1 MNTFGRLLT
10 VLLILVAS
18 GAIAKA
24 QLPTPIIV
32 QAASTNAAPVTKP
45 VTETSDSIIAA
56 IKTLQELKTANE
68 ETLKKQQATLE
79 RLDELQQAAQ
89 QLKIFANRG

>member
-10 VLLILVAS
+10 VLLILVAA

-32 QAASTNAAPVTKP
+32 QAATTNAAPVTKP

-56 IKTLQELKTANE
+56 IKTLQELKAANE

>member
-1 MNTFGRLLT
+1 MNTFRRLLT
-10 VLLILVAS
+10 VLVILVAS

-24 QLPTPIIV
+24 QLPSPIIV
-32 QAASTNAAPVTKP
+32 QAATTNAAPVTKP
-45 VTETSDSIIAA
+45 VPETSDSIISA
-56 IKTLQELKTANE
+56 IKTLQELKAANE